1 MLANSE
7 MIKGRF
13 KRMHRARKAYRFIVE
28 ALARGDHVA
37 VCTYTQ
43 ARIYKSVEQF
53 KLGRF
58 CVYAQRGKHWD
69 DISGAAVRVGH
80 FGQ

>member
-13 KRMHRARKAYRFIVE
+13 ERMHRARKAYRFIVE

-37 VCTYTQ
+37 VCTY
-43 ARIYKSVEQF
+43 
-53 KLGRF
+53 
-58 CVYAQRGKHWD
+58 AQRGKHWD